1 MPFRQTVRFAT
12 RCADRGSR
20 LPHDPQPERRP
31 PEEGVRI
38 YDVAGYS
45 LIARYALA
53 CAYFAPPPIG
63 HHPGRQNPET

>member
-1 MPFRQTVRFAT
+1 
-12 RCADRGSR
+12 
-20 LPHDPQPERRP
+20 
-31 PEEGVRI
+31 VRI

-63 HHPGRQNPET
+63 HHPRRQTPET